1 MYEHLSLLLSCLNDF
16 VVLKFFPLISVF
28 TSMIKENKRNF
39 QVVKRFFDLIQF
51 EQSDVVTV
59 TLVGDS
65 AENTNAFTVD
75 TELSDLSIQETVA
88 GMIT

>member
-88 GMIT
+88 DMIT